1 MKILSKLIASLRMRR
16 WRKKL
21 KADRGFSLRLRNPS
35 LFLQRLAEQEVRY
48 LVLRWYDELPAVLSQ
63 EKADDVDILVEHGSL
78 PRIAAA
84 IPLLNFFGKKRDKV
98 KFDLYSDSGRGGLSY
113 RKMPYYPPVRARH
126 LLDNRVLDPRGWYR
140 IAARDY
146 LPALVYHLTYHKRQ
160 TSGWRMHPD
169 SSDASR
175 LPAKKDYPALLQEE
189 AAREGYPLPA
199 LNSLHEA
206 HHWLRD
212 QGWGMPFDLIRRWP
226 DQDAWLQSL
235 YAGEAEALGTLD
247 APEDL
252 VVLVTRQEAI
262 EHGCEDDIVQ
272 RLRPHG
278 EILETY
284 RLQPAQTR
292 ALLWWA
298 RGGNWL
304 ASKQYS
310 LSEPCLLIKCRIAKD
325 AAQVKEQIRKDLSKR
340 HGKQNWLHG
349 TDDID
354 EARYYLALA
363 EGQHYRDPV
372 QLLGGVP

>member
-1 MKILSKLIASLRMRR
+1 MLMLSKLMTAFRLRR

-35 LFLQRLAEQEVRY
+35 LFLERLAEQDVRY
-48 LVLRWYDELPAVLSQ
+48 VVLRWYDELPAVLNRDI
-63 EKADDVDILVEHGSL
+63 ADDVDILVEHGSL

-84 IPLLNFFGKKRDKV
+84 IPLLNFFGKKRNKV
-98 KFDLYSDSGRGGLSY
+98 KFDLYSDSGRSGLSY

-140 IAARDY
+140 IAPQHY
-146 LPALVYHLTYHKRQ
+146 LPALVYHLAYHKRQ
-160 TSGWRMHPD
+160 TSGWKLQPGSDVD
-169 SSDASR
+169 SR
-175 LPAKKDYPALLQEE
+175 QPAKKDYPSLLRAE
-189 AAREGYPLPA
+189 AVREGYPLPA
-199 LNSLHEA
+199 LNSLLEA
-206 HHWLRD
+206 HYWLRD

-226 DQDAWLQSL
+226 DQDAWLQLL
-235 YAGEAEALGTLD
+235 YASEANALQTLA
-247 APEDL
+247 APDDL

-262 EHGCEDDIVQ
+262 EYGCEDDIVEQ
-272 RLRPHG
+272 LRQHT

-284 RLQPAQTR
+284 RLQPPQTR

-310 LSEPCLLIKCRIAKD
+310 LSEPCLLIKCRFAQG
-325 AAQVKEQIRKDLSKR
+325 AAQIKEQIREDLSKR

-349 TDDID
+349 TDDLD
-354 EARYYLALA
+354 EARYYLALTEA
-363 EGQHYRDPV
+363 QHYPEPA
-372 QLLGGVP
+372 QPHGTQS